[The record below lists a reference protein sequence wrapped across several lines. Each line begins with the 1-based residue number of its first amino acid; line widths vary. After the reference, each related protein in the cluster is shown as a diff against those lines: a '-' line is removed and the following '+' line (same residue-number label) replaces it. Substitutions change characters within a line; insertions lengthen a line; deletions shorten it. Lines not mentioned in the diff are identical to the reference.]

1 MSKMPTEREL
11 YFDRVNEAH
20 EKGKIGDDVLRSF
33 FERLPTL
40 ERSISSVER
49 AFGLDYPPISFNP
62 NLVVVKYPDGFS
74 QTVIYASTQ
83 IQRLNDKFRLCVE
96 VTLPFLLFAKEDLLR
111 ACLAHE
117 FLHYIFITL
126 TLSNRS
132 LEGLSSGKPITPDLQ
147 LALDETH
154 TVKAEE
160 WIKDNE
166 LLSLIKKYFTPMV
179 SDQELEEDIRENW
192 IKRMLPIKEM
202 SVDDSMLRIPVLEL
216 DKIPLD
222 KKIIEM
228 SKVKS
233 QR

>member
-1 MSKMPTEREL
+1 MPIEREL
-11 YFDRVNEAH
+11 YFNRVNEAH
-20 EKGKIGDDVLRSF
+20 EKGRIGDEILRSF

-40 ERSISSVER
+40 ERSISSIES
-49 AFGLDYPPISFNP
+49 AFGLDYPPVSFDP
-62 NLVVVKYPDGFS
+62 NLVIVKYPDGFS

-83 IQRLNDKFRLCVE
+83 IQRLNEKFRICVE
-96 VTLPFLLFAKEDLLR
+96 VTLPFLLFAREDLLR

-117 FLHYIFITL
+117 FLHYIYITITL
-126 TLSNRS
+126 GNRS
-132 LEGLSSGKPITPDLQ
+132 IEGLSSGKSITPDLQ

-154 TVKAEE
+154 IVKAEE

-179 SDQELEEDIRENW
+179 SDPELEENIRENW

-228 SKVKS
+228 SKAKS
-233 QR
+233 QRSN

>member
-1 MSKMPTEREL
+1 MPIEREL

-20 EKGKIGDDVLRSF
+20 EKGRIGDDILRSF

-40 ERSISSVER
+40 ERSISSVES
-49 AFGLDYPPISFNP
+49 AFGLDYPPVSFDP
-62 NLVVVKYPDGFS
+62 NLVIVKYPDGFS

-83 IQRLNDKFRLCVE
+83 IQRLNEKFRICVE
-96 VTLPFLLFAKEDLLR
+96 VTLPFLLFAREDLLR

-117 FLHYIFITL
+117 FLHYIYITITL
-126 TLSNRS
+126 GNRS
-132 LEGLSSGKPITPDLQ
+132 IEGLSSGKPITPDLQ

-179 SDQELEEDIRENW
+179 SDPELEENIRENW

-228 SKVKS
+228 SKAKS
-233 QR
+233 QRSN

>member
-1 MSKMPTEREL
+1 MPIEREL
-11 YFDRVNEAH
+11 YFNRVNEAH
-20 EKGKIGDDVLRSF
+20 EKGRIGDEILRSF

-40 ERSISSVER
+40 ERSISSVES
-49 AFGLDYPPISFNP
+49 AFGLDYPPVSFDP
-62 NLVVVKYPDGFS
+62 NLVIVKYPDGFS

-83 IQRLNDKFRLCVE
+83 IQRLNEKFRICVE
-96 VTLPFLLFAKEDLLR
+96 VTLPFLLFAREDLLR

-117 FLHYIFITL
+117 FLHYIYITITL
-126 TLSNRS
+126 GNRS
-132 LEGLSSGKPITPDLQ
+132 IEGLSSGKPITPDLQ

-179 SDQELEEDIRENW
+179 SDPELEENIRENW
-192 IKRMLPIKEM
+192 IKRTLPIKEM

-228 SKVKS
+228 SKAKS
-233 QR
+233 QRSN

>member
-1 MSKMPTEREL
+1 MPIECEL

-20 EKGKIGDDVLRSF
+20 EKGRIGDDILRSF

-40 ERSISSVER
+40 ERSISSVES
-49 AFGLDYPPISFNP
+49 AFGLDYPPVSFDP
-62 NLVVVKYPDGFS
+62 NLVIVKYPDGFS

-83 IQRLNDKFRLCVE
+83 IQRLNEKFRICVE
-96 VTLPFLLFAKEDLLR
+96 VTLPFLLFAREDLLR

-117 FLHYIFITL
+117 FLHYIYITITL
-126 TLSNRS
+126 GNRS
-132 LEGLSSGKPITPDLQ
+132 IEGLSSGKPITPDLQ

-179 SDQELEEDIRENW
+179 SDPELEENIRENW

-228 SKVKS
+228 SKAKS
-233 QR
+233 QRSN